1 MLWYK
6 SWLDT
11 RWRFAIGL
19 VVLMVVGCGTIV
31 DWVATAK
38 LMPLAGAV
46 DTSTEMGRRL
56 KEALEV
62 ERTFRGFVW
71 WQWFRQN
78 LSQIGTLFA
87 ILLGSGSILA
97 TTDGAALFTLS
108 LPTTRARLVG
118 VRAAVGLSELLVI
131 VVASSLVIPAMS
143 PAVGQHYGV
152 VDALVHSA
160 CAFAAGA
167 AFFSFAL
174 LLSAVFDDLWRP
186 LLIACGV
193 AIVLGGWELMAWN
206 ESPYGVFHLMSGE
219 SYFKAGVVPWLP
231 ILVSA
236 AVSGTLTAGAASSLA
251 HRDF

>member
-19 VVLMVVGCGTIV
+19 VVLMVVGCGTIF

-46 DTSTEMGRRL
+46 DPSTELGRRL

-87 ILLGSGSILA
+87 ILLGSGSIVA
-97 TTDGAALFTLS
+97 AGDGAVLFTLS

-131 VVASSLVIPAMS
+131 VVASSLVIPVMS
-143 PAVGQHYGV
+143 PAVGQRYGFGE
-152 VDALVHSA
+152 ALVHSA

-193 AIVLGGWELMAWN
+193 AIVLGGWELMVWN
-206 ESPYGVFHLMSGE
+206 DWPAGVFHLMSGDA
-219 SYFKAGVVPWLP
+219 YFRTGVVPWTA
-231 ILVSA
+231 IVVSA
-236 AVSGTLTAGAASSLA
+236 AVSGALMAGAASSLSR
-251 HRDF
+251 RDF